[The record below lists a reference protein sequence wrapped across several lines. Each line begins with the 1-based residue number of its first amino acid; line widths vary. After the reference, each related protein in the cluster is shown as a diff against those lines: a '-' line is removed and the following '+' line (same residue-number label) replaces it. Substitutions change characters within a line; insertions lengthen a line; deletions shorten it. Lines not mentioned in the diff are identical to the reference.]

1 MSFWSEN
8 YSFIKDV
15 YDTRVSK
22 MIEWMDHVEMAI
34 QKVKLMMMMIVIMIQ
49 KVTTIMAR
57 KVMMVMKLIGE
68 WMKDFSHIKLSSNNI
83 LSSTYE
89 HFAGDGNEGVHER

>member
-1 MSFWSEN
+1 MNIYIFVQFHFDIFVYFIFYIFPVASMSFWSEN

-34 QKVKLMMMMIVIMIQ
+34 QKVMMIMMTVMVMMIMDHIKTAIQ
-49 KVTTIMAR
+49 KVTQCC
-57 KVMMVMKLIGE
+57 
-68 WMKDFSHIKLSSNNI
+68 
-83 LSSTYE
+83 
-89 HFAGDGNEGVHER
+89 

>member
-1 MSFWSEN
+1 MVFFPVANMSFWSEN

-34 QKVKLMMMMIVIMIQ
+34 QKVTTKVHAANYGIRRMGRRCKIVSVSQ
-49 KVTTIMAR
+49 
-57 KVMMVMKLIGE
+57 
-68 WMKDFSHIKLSSNNI
+68 
-83 LSSTYE
+83 
-89 HFAGDGNEGVHER
+89 